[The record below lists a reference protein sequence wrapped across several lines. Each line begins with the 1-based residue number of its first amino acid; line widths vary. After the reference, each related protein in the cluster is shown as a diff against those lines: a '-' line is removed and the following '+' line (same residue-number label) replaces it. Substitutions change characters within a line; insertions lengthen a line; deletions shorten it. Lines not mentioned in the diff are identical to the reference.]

1 MKTLQSACCA
11 GAIAAACA
19 GSATAQSYPA
29 QPVRML
35 VGYAAGGGADGVIRA
50 IAPELSEALGQP
62 IIVDN
67 RPGGG
72 TVIATQAVAASKPD
86 GYVMYVMDNAF
97 IVNPVL
103 VGKLPYDSLRDF
115 TPVAGVSYSS
125 TTLAVAH
132 PSLPVKSV
140 KELVALARANPGK
153 LNYASGGNGTV
164 PHIMG
169 ELFNAVA
176 KIKIV
181 HIPYKSTGLAI
192 YAVTSGETMIGWGGI
207 FAAKGLADNGKLRP
221 LAIAATAR
229 SDIMPAVPTF
239 AESGWPQIDATS
251 HRGIIAPAGTPREAV
266 ARMNAAI
273 NRVLLMPAVRARM
286 TEVGYVVTGG
296 TAEEFGRVI
305 KTEMDKWA
313 KILRDANIRVE

>member
-1 MKTLQSACCA
+1 MSKLQLWRVLFAA
-11 GAIAAACA
+11 GLVSSGAAIAQTY
-19 GSATAQSYPA
+19 ST
-29 QPVRML
+29 QPVRMV
-35 VGYAAGGGADGVIRA
+35 VGYAAGGGADGIIRA
-50 IAPELSEALGQP
+50 IAPELSDALGQQ

-72 TVIATQAVAASKPD
+72 TVIGTQIVATSKPD
-86 GYVMYVMDNAF
+86 GYTMYVMDNAF

-115 TPVAGVSYSS
+115 TPVAGISYSS
-125 TTLAVAH
+125 TTLMVAH

-140 KELVALARANPGK
+140 KELVALARAHPGS

-164 PHIMG
+164 PHVMG

-176 KIKIV
+176 KIKLT

-192 YAVTSGETMIGWGGI
+192 YAVTSGETMVAFGGI
-207 FAAKGLADNGKLRP
+207 FAAKGLADTGKLRP
-221 LAIAATAR
+221 LAIAAATR
-229 SDIMPAVPTF
+229 SDVMPQVPTF

-251 HRGIIAPAGTPREAV
+251 HRGIIAPVNTPREAI
-266 ARMNAAI
+266 ARMNTAI
-273 NRVLLMPAVRARM
+273 NKVLLMPAVRARM

-296 TAEEFGRVI
+296 TPEDFGRVI

-313 KILRDANIRVE
+313 KILRDANIKVE